1 MEKWNIERYVVRRLT
16 WENKVEYW
24 DFFLDKW
31 VTPENVNDDCV
42 TTYSAASCVQKE
54 SYGSKIVEMR
64 VIIEEK

>member
-1 MEKWNIERYVVRRLT
+1 MEKWNIERYAVKRLNL
-16 WENKVEYW
+16 ENKVEYW

-42 TTYSAASCVQKE
+42 TTYSAASCIQKE
-54 SYGSKIVEMR
+54 SYGSEIVEMR

>member
-1 MEKWNIERYVVRRLT
+1 MEKWNIKCYAVKRLNL
-16 WENKVEYW
+16 ENKVEYW

-42 TTYSAASCVQKE
+42 TTYSAASCIQKE
-54 SYGSKIVEMR
+54 SYGSEIVEMR

>member
-1 MEKWNIERYVVRRLT
+1 MEKWNIERYAVRRLT

-42 TTYSAASCVQKE
+42 TTYFAASCVQKE
-54 SYGSKIVEMR
+54 SYGSEIVEMR

>member
-1 MEKWNIERYVVRRLT
+1 MEKWNIERYAVRRLT

-54 SYGSKIVEMR
+54 SYGSEIVEMR